1 MLCECDR
8 YLKVYLL
15 LVGKEKIDQRRWR
28 VTMKYIRSW
37 HLWLIVAITLMPAVL
52 LAEEEQVISE
62 LKKGNLEGVRSMIDG
77 GLDVNLQTYLLTL
90 IVCADGCGISLSKD
104 EQLSLLSLLIKKG
117 AKVNSQINDEDT
129 AICYAIIGLHDI
141 QNEETTKGG
150 DSRLPIVKMLL
161 DNGANI
167 NFGCKGIGIESYPPL
182 VHAAESGY
190 YQVVDLFLRYGAYK
204 GIDQSLELAIKNHH
218 DQTTKVLRQTIAD
231 LDHLRQSTWD
241 LTEMEINGKKVSFKP
256 LRYNFEEGELFTTN
270 SIYKFRIDPTQ
281 TPMHLDITG
290 DNETFFGVYEVNGN
304 QLRIAYRFPSSPE
317 GRPKEFT
324 TNPDS
329 KLISMTFRKLMPEI
343 YLPLDEGR
351 TWTYQISMES
361 FLGISGQGSKKIIKT
376 NLAQR
381 ALHDKQVIPQKY
393 DISEKTGFLFIARDE
408 KGIYEFAEQ
417 DPGSFEPKVT
427 RHPHSGWLEESP

>member
-1 MLCECDR
+1 M
-8 YLKVYLL
+8 

-270 SIYKFRIDPTQ
+270 SIYKFRIDPT
-281 TPMHLDITG
+281 
-290 DNETFFGVYEVNGN
+290 
-304 QLRIAYRFPSSPE
+304 
-317 GRPKEFT
+317 
-324 TNPDS
+324 
-329 KLISMTFRKLMPEI
+329 
-343 YLPLDEGR
+343 
-351 TWTYQISMES
+351 
-361 FLGISGQGSKKIIKT
+361 
-376 NLAQR
+376 
-381 ALHDKQVIPQKY
+381 
-393 DISEKTGFLFIARDE
+393 
-408 KGIYEFAEQ
+408 
-417 DPGSFEPKVT
+417 
-427 RHPHSGWLEESP
+427 